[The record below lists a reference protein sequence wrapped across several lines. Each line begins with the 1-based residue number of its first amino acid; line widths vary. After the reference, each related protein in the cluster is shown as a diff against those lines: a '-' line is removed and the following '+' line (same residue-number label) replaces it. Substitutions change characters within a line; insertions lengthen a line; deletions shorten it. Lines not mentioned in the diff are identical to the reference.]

1 MHLKKCLLKCGQ
13 YTNKSYN
20 YLRLHIQIM
29 ARFNVDNI
37 KMQMSGWD
45 KLHPLGNWLNFK
57 IVVTLH
63 ITSSSAVDIPA
74 LQWVELFPPTYSHLN
89 IFHFEEGALWKKNNE
104 MHPAVSLQHFIKVA
118 FPNIC
123 CAVDFINRTK
133 QGVVQTFVLVI
144 GCLGDQKA

>member
-45 KLHPLGNWLNFK
+45 KLHPLGNWLNF
-57 IVVTLH
+57 IICVTLH
-63 ITSSSAVDIPA
+63 ITSSSPVDILA
-74 LQWVELFPPTYSHLN
+74 LQWVEFLLPTYLRLN
-89 IFHFEEGALWKKNNE
+89 IVRFIEGAFLEKGW
-104 MHPAVSLQHFIKVA
+104 
-118 FPNIC
+118 
-123 CAVDFINRTK
+123 
-133 QGVVQTFVLVI
+133 I
-144 GCLGDQKA
+144 G